1 MQLGRYDR
9 GRGRWALSWRQCGA
23 DLPASIAWQVA
34 LGDWFA
40 AITAPSVRC
49 ARQWHRHFR
58 WQSRWH
64 KRRAAQQ
71 NACTDQSQRNTTEQP
86 RTCGS
91 AQGWDGASAQVSV
104 TLSGCTQRSP
114 VEAMAQRKAQICYLG
129 VGSCVGRYD
138 GARVGRSVGEAD
150 GLTERLQP
158 KSVGSTRCQPV
169 LRTTL
174 ARGSS
179 TASRRARL
187 RALSGL
193 RPIGMHVAPW

>member
-1 MQLGRYDR
+1 
-9 GRGRWALSWRQCGA
+9 
-23 DLPASIAWQVA
+23 LPASIAWQVA

-40 AITAPSVRC
+40 AITAPGVRC
-49 ARQWHRHFR
+49 ARRWHRHFR

-91 AQGWDGASAQVSV
+91 AQGWDGASAQVSA
-104 TLSGCTQRSP
+104 TLSGCTHSVHRWRRWRN
-114 VEAMAQRKAQICYLG
+114 AKAQICYLG

-158 KSVGSTRCQPV
+158 KSVGGTRCQPV